1 MKKTITLDIAGAS
14 YRMNADADEAHLRR
28 LAQIVNDRVA
38 ALGPSAQQKATPAQL
53 LAMVALG
60 LADDLLA
67 EIARAARV
75 EQSTRRA
82 VESAIER
89 IDRRLAQDMAPCPG
103 EV

>member
-1 MKKTITLDIAGAS
+1 
-14 YRMNADADEAHLRR
+14 MNVDADEAHLRR

-38 ALGPSAQQKATPAQL
+38 ALGPAAQQKASPAQL

-67 EIARAARV
+67 ESARANRV

-82 VESAIER
+82 IASAIER
-89 IDRRLAQDMAPCPG
+89 IDRRLAQDMAHSSG
-103 EV
+103 GV